1 MVAAAHQNLNIE
13 VHSSCVFMW
22 FSTIVSAVM
31 CAAWNLNVVHCL
43 MKLDAKLRDRQRNK
57 CANQY
62 MHMLSKYDRYI
73 ATVRH
78 NNWSKLLSFILIWST
93 HKKKNVTWC
102 YLMWCIRIGMRINIH
117 TDTNALHTR
126 TGIWKWF
133 SVMGSDTVVW
143 VSPIT
148 IRRIQQKYCSLCWA
162 RSQRM
167 K

>member
-1 MVAAAHQNLNIE
+1 MVAAALQNLNIE
-13 VHSSCVFMW
+13 VHSSCVFIS

-93 HKKKNVTWC
+93 HKKKC
-102 YLMWCIRIGMRINIH
+102 HLMLFDVVYTNWNENKYPHRHKCTAH
-117 TDTNALHTR
+117 TYRNMKM
-126 TGIWKWF
+126 IF
-133 SVMGSDTVVW
+133 SDGFGYGC
-143 VSPIT
+143 VSKP
-148 IRRIQQKYCSLCWA
+148 YNN
-162 RSQRM
+162 
-167 K
+167 

>member
-1 MVAAAHQNLNIE
+1 MQPLTKIWISKFIRH
-13 VHSSCVFMW
+13 VFW

-93 HKKKNVTWC
+93 HKKKC
-102 YLMWCIRIGMRINIH
+102 HLMLFDVVYTNWNENKYPHRHKCTTH
-117 TDTNALHTR
+117 TYRNMKM
-126 TGIWKWF
+126 IF
-133 SVMGSDTVVW
+133 SDGFGYGC
-143 VSPIT
+143 VSKP
-148 IRRIQQKYCSLCWA
+148 YNN
-162 RSQRM
+162 
-167 K
+167 